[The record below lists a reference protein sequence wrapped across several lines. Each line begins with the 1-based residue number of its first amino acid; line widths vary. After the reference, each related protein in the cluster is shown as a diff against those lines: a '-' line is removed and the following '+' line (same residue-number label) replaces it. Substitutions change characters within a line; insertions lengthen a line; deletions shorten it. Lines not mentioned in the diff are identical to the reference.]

1 MSESRAA
8 LTAIGQ
14 LADSEIDIGNAAL
27 QLARVDAPD
36 ADWQKA
42 ARHLSDLAHGAVKR
56 AAAMDREDL
65 PARAVALADL
75 LAGEF
80 GYAGD
85 LNTYEDPAN
94 ANLIRVTERR
104 RGLPVALGVIWLHAA
119 RAAGWGCHGVDFPM
133 HFLIALEGRKTQVVI
148 DVFNR
153 GQVLTAKE
161 LRALL
166 KRVEGEKA
174 ELRPGLL
181 QPMSTRR
188 VLLRLQNNIVT
199 RRLDAGDLRG
209 GLRCTEDML
218 LIAPD
223 QAELW
228 RQAGLLNQK
237 LDQVAAARDCY
248 QRFLDLVP
256 EGLVANG
263 VRTQLDILK
272 SMLN

>member
-166 KRVEGEKA
+166 EAGGGGEGRTAAGVAATHEHSAGVAAVA
-174 ELRPGLL
+174 E
-181 QPMSTRR
+181 QY
-188 VLLRLQNNIVT
+188 
-199 RRLDAGDLRG
+199 
-209 GLRCTEDML
+209 C
-218 LIAPD
+218 D
-223 QAELW
+223 QA
-228 RQAGLLNQK
+228 AGCGRSARR
-237 LDQVAAARDCY
+237 AAMHRGHAADR
-248 QRFLDLVP
+248 
-256 EGLVANG
+256 A
-263 VRTQLDILK
+263 
-272 SMLN
+272 